1 MKPAEVVT
9 HGLDNVTVVVIDDHG
24 GHPCLS
30 GTWLACD
37 NEGCR
42 ILLRPCFALYHGR
55 PDNRVEKGIHLFGGK
70 TSDFFQLF
78 FCQFGGAHGRKKLVC
93 RVLRFDGIC
102 LFEHFNLFFHRNPMT
117 FAEFHL
123 GHGANR
129 FPP

>member
-9 HGLDNVTVVVIDDHG
+9 HGLDNVAVVVINDHG

-37 NEGCR
+37 NEGRR
-42 ILLRPCFALYHGR
+42 ILLRPCFTLYHGR

-78 FCQFGGAHGRKKLVC
+78 FVSLEELTEEKSWSAVYFVSWHMPL
-93 RVLRFDGIC
+93 
-102 LFEHFNLFFHRNPMT
+102 
-117 FAEFHL
+117 
-123 GHGANR
+123 
-129 FPP
+129 